1 MEDNIYLR
9 SLKCLDGLYYSF
21 EMLDYSY
28 SDLYELCIGI
38 KEDSK
43 KIIPALTKSW
53 LFIDSVHRIREISQA
68 IPGLS
73 GKNKELK
80 EFLKITEISEF
91 YRNYIQHLRGELS
104 KKDINTFPAW
114 GNLAWV
120 DPKDS
125 TISYI
130 AILGVQI
137 NKTGYASCVYDR
149 IEKKWVSKV
158 CLNIENKS
166 YNFDPIYDACKK
178 FKAFI
183 IPWILSNNKVE
194 LNIKK
199 EISIMTVSI
208 IQNGLGF

>member
-9 SLKCLDGLYYSF
+9 RLKCLDGLYYSF

-43 KIIPALTKSW
+43 KIIPALSKSW
-53 LFIDSVHRIREISQA
+53 LFVDSVHRIREISQA

-73 GKNKELK
+73 GNNKELK
-80 EFLKITEISEF
+80 EFLNITKLTKF
-91 YRNYIQHLRGELS
+91 YRNYTQHLRRELS
-104 KKDINTFPAW
+104 KKEINPFPAW

-125 TISYI
+125 TRSYI
-130 AILGVQI
+130 AMIGIQI
-137 NKTGYASCVYDR
+137 NKTGYAGSVYDR

-166 YNFDPIYDACKK
+166 YNFDLIYNACNK

-183 IPWILSNNKVE
+183 IPWILSNNKFK
-194 LNIKK
+194 LKFK
-199 EISIMTVSI
+199 QEIPIITVSI
-208 IQNGLGF
+208 VQN